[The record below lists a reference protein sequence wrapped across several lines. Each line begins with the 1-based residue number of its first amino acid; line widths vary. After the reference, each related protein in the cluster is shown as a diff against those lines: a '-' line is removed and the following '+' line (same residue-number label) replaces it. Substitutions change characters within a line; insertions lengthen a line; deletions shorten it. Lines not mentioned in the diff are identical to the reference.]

1 MVQVQLKLMN
11 IRVHCTKKSKIHTS
25 YVPCMY
31 IHENMLHN
39 SNEISLYV
47 QNIFI
52 KKPIKILQK
61 WRLPARL
68 P

>member
-1 MVQVQLKLMN
+1 MYIVQ
-11 IRVHCTKKSKIHTS
+11 KKIKIHTS

-31 IHENMLHN
+31 MHENMLRK

-61 WRLPARL
+61 WRLPACL

>member
-1 MVQVQLKLMN
+1 MYIVQ
-11 IRVHCTKKSKIHTS
+11 KKIKIHTS

-31 IHENMLHN
+31 IPVHENMLRK

-61 WRLPARL
+61 WRLPACL